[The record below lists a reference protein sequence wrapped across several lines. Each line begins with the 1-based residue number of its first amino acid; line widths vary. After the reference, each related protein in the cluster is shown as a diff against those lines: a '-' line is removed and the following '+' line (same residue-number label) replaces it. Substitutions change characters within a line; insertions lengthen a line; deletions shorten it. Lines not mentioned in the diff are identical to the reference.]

1 MKSILAVT
9 GARAEFGILLPVLR
23 AIQKEPELSLSVAVT
38 GLHLLPKYGNTLG
51 DVKRAGFN
59 PHIVPMYDTGDNAG
73 EQATRA
79 FAKAVVGFGE
89 LIAKQQ
95 PDIVFVVGDRLEP
108 FAAVVAAATQG
119 KFIAHIH
126 GGDTSDCGQKDDSIR
141 HSISKFAH
149 FHFAAS
155 ASSAERLRKMGEEE
169 SRIHQVGSPA
179 LDTLLGEDPAPKEE
193 LYADLGFDP
202 TQPVVMVLQ
211 HSVSME
217 SANAYD
223 QMCITLRAVIELGHQ
238 TLVLYP
244 NNDPGSGGIIR
255 AIEELRARALPQ
267 VRVQKSLDHHTYLS
281 LLRYADC
288 IVGNSSSGLIEAP
301 AVGLPNISVGT
312 RQQGREHGANTLFV
326 PHDMQAIQ
334 GVVAKARSPRFRAR
348 LLKQKSPYGDGHA
361 SEKITQILAG
371 TVLSADFLRKRIT
384 Y

>member
-23 AIQKEPELSLSVAVT
+23 AIQSRSDLSLSVAAT
-38 GLHLLPKYGNTLG
+38 GLHLLPEYGGTLD
-51 DVKRAGFN
+51 DVKRAGFSSI
-59 PHIVPMYDTGDNAG
+59 IVHMYEPGVQTG
-73 EQATRA
+73 EQTTHA
-79 FAKAVVGFGE
+79 FARAVVGFGE
-89 LIAKQQ
+89 LIAKKH
-95 PDIVFVVGDRLEP
+95 PDITLVVGDRLEP

-126 GGDTSDCGQKDDSIR
+126 GGDTTDCGQKDDSIR

-155 ASSAERLRKMGEEE
+155 ASSAQRLRKMGEEK

-179 LDTLLGEDPAPKEE
+179 LDTLLCEDPAPKEE

-202 TQPVVMVLQ
+202 AEPVVVVLQ

-267 VRVQKSLDHHTYLS
+267 VHVRKSLDHHAYLS
-281 LLRYADC
+281 LLHYADC
-288 IVGNSSSGLIEAP
+288 MVGNSSSGIIEAP

-312 RQQGREHGANTLFV
+312 RQRGREHGENTLFV
-326 PHDMQAIQ
+326 PHDMQEILDA
-334 GVVAKARSPRFRAR
+334 VVKTSLPRFRAR

-361 SEKITQILAG
+361 SEKIAQILAG
-371 TVLSADFLRKRIT
+371 TVLTADFLRKRIT

>member
-23 AIQKEPELSLSVAVT
+23 AIQKEQGLSLSVAAT
-38 GLHLLPKYGNTLG
+38 GMHLLPEYGGTLD
-51 DVKRAGFN
+51 DVKQAGFN
-59 PHIVPMYDTGDNAG
+59 PYIVPMYEPGGQTG
-73 EQATRA
+73 EQETRA
-79 FAKAVVGFGE
+79 FARAVVGFGD
-89 LIAKQQ
+89 LIAKKQ
-95 PDIVFVVGDRLEP
+95 PDITLVVGDRLEP

-126 GGDTSDCGQKDDSIR
+126 GGDTTDCGQKDDSIR

-169 SRIHQVGSPA
+169 SRIYQVGSPA
-179 LDTLLGEDPAPKEE
+179 LDTLLGEDPAQKEE

-202 TQPVVMVLQ
+202 APPVVIVLQ

-217 SANAYD
+217 SADAYE
-223 QMCITLRAVIELGHQ
+223 QMSTTLRAAIELGHQ

-244 NNDPGSGGIIR
+244 NNDPGSDGIIR
-255 AIEELRARALPQ
+255 AIEELSALALPQ
-267 VRVQKSLDHHTYLS
+267 VCVRKSLDHHAYLS

-288 IVGNSSSGLIEAP
+288 IIGNSSSGLIEAP
-301 AVGLPNISVGT
+301 AVGLPNISIGT
-312 RQQGREHGANTLFV
+312 RQQGREHGENTLFV
-326 PHDMQAIQ
+326 SHDKQEIINA
-334 GVVAKARSPRFRAR
+334 VAEVHSKGFRAQ
-348 LLKQKSPYGDGHA
+348 LAKQKSPYGDGHA
-361 SEKITQILAG
+361 SERIAQILADA
-371 TVLSADFLRKRIT
+371 TLTPDFLRKCIT